1 MLPQAPELVID
12 YKDLKLA
19 GIIAAG
25 GGGVVAKGRFG
36 PQKVGALGLKEMRR
50 RF

>member
-1 MLPQAPELVID
+1 MLPQAPALVID

-36 PQKVGALGLKEMRR
+36 SQKVRVFDSELPLIQY
-50 RF
+50 